1 VIPTLCASPWAIGD
15 QRKPSCSLV
24 SVPCPSLTR
33 ISILAIC
40 GLGLSSIL
48 SAYRCIYFLDP
59 DHVVPPQQLPPQHLA
74 PLRARSHSM
83 SQVGQP
89 IILDSPVMTHPEM
102 LRATLPEADITAIRR
117 LSSRVNVLP
126 IIAKADILTNERL
139 AAVKMAIRR
148 DLADAGIGF
157 GIFDLDFS
165 SQLPKPEQSS
175 GAGPSEGHTSKISG
189 GSDTSGGSVA
199 TSPQTSSS
207 PSLRLPYALVSAD
220 IYSHSEGL
228 LHTPPTREDL
238 VLLYTPS
245 LTQTPMFSNA
255 KLTKGKF
262 TRSFR
267 WGTLDVLDQ
276 NHCDF
281 RHLRTAIFHHMKV
294 RFRTI
299 SLRPAVSQ
307 KFVNQTLQKYTKE
320 YLYEKYKMEAPSHGH
335 PIQRHQNPRPHHM
348 PLPRNHRPLMTIDVA
363 PHTNVGPVRHTSLI
377 LPPPSLSHNGEMMNS
392 PMPIRPNSTKM
403 AGSTGSKL
411 LIRSF
416 IISGSSHKLTGS
428 RIATD

>member
-1 VIPTLCASPWAIGD
+1 
-15 QRKPSCSLV
+15 
-24 SVPCPSLTR
+24 
-33 ISILAIC
+33 
-40 GLGLSSIL
+40 
-48 SAYRCIYFLDP
+48 
-59 DHVVPPQQLPPQHLA
+59 
-74 PLRARSHSM
+74 M

-89 IILDSPVMTHPEM
+89 IILDSPVTAHPEM
-102 LRATLPEADITAIRR
+102 LRAMLPETDITAIRR

-165 SQLPKPEQSS
+165 SQLPKPEQQ
-175 GAGPSEGHTSKISG
+175 GLAAGPSEGHPSKINGGSESSG
-189 GSDTSGGSVA
+189 GSA
-199 TSPQTSSS
+199 AASPQALPP

-228 LHTPPTREDL
+228 VHTPPTREDL

-294 RFRTI
+294 SFRVI
-299 SLRPAVSQ
+299 SLHRAVS
-307 KFVNQTLQKYTKE
+307 
-320 YLYEKYKMEAPSHGH
+320 
-335 PIQRHQNPRPHHM
+335 
-348 PLPRNHRPLMTIDVA
+348 
-363 PHTNVGPVRHTSLI
+363 
-377 LPPPSLSHNGEMMNS
+377 
-392 PMPIRPNSTKM
+392 
-403 AGSTGSKL
+403 
-411 LIRSF
+411 
-416 IISGSSHKLTGS
+416 
-428 RIATD
+428 

>member
-1 VIPTLCASPWAIGD
+1 
-15 QRKPSCSLV
+15 
-24 SVPCPSLTR
+24 
-33 ISILAIC
+33 
-40 GLGLSSIL
+40 
-48 SAYRCIYFLDP
+48 
-59 DHVVPPQQLPPQHLA
+59 
-74 PLRARSHSM
+74 M

-89 IILDSPVMTHPEM
+89 ISLDPPVTTHLEM

-126 IIAKADILTNERL
+126 IIARADILTDERL

-148 DLADAGIGF
+148 DLAEAGIGF

-165 SQLPKPEQSS
+165 SQLPKPEQQSP
-175 GAGPSEGHTSKISG
+175 GAGPSEAHMTKTNG
-189 GSDTSGGSVA
+189 GGETSGRPAA
-199 TSPQTSSS
+199 TSPT
-207 PSLRLPYALVSAD
+207 PALSLKLPYALVSAD

-228 LHTPPTREDL
+228 VRTPPTLEDL

-294 RFRTI
+294 RFYTI
-299 SLRPAVSQ
+299 SRHPAVS
-307 KFVNQTLQKYTKE
+307 
-320 YLYEKYKMEAPSHGH
+320 
-335 PIQRHQNPRPHHM
+335 
-348 PLPRNHRPLMTIDVA
+348 
-363 PHTNVGPVRHTSLI
+363 
-377 LPPPSLSHNGEMMNS
+377 
-392 PMPIRPNSTKM
+392 
-403 AGSTGSKL
+403 
-411 LIRSF
+411 
-416 IISGSSHKLTGS
+416 
-428 RIATD
+428 

>member
-1 VIPTLCASPWAIGD
+1 MSTCKSPVFIPDAYFHSRCMRS
-15 QRKPSCSLV
+15 
-24 SVPCPSLTR
+24 
-33 ISILAIC
+33 
-40 GLGLSSIL
+40 GLIDHF
-48 SAYRCIYFLDP
+48 AAHRCVYFLDP
-59 DHVVPPQQLPPQHLA
+59 DHVIPPQHLSPQHLA

-83 SQVGQP
+83 SQVAQP
-89 IILDSPVMTHPEM
+89 IILDPPATAHPEL

-126 IIAKADILTNERL
+126 IIARADILTNERL

-148 DLADAGIGF
+148 DLAEAGIGF

-165 SQLPKPEQSS
+165 AQLSKPDHQGT
-175 GAGPSEGHTSKISG
+175 GAGPSDGPSSKMNG
-189 GSDTSGGSVA
+189 GSDTSGGSAA
-199 TSPQTSSS
+199 TSPQTPPS

-228 LHTPPTREDL
+228 VRPPPSREDL
-238 VLLYTPS
+238 VLLYMPS

-294 RFRTI
+294 RFCMI
-299 SLRPAVSQ
+299 
-307 KFVNQTLQKYTKE
+307 
-320 YLYEKYKMEAPSHGH
+320 
-335 PIQRHQNPRPHHM
+335 
-348 PLPRNHRPLMTIDVA
+348 
-363 PHTNVGPVRHTSLI
+363 
-377 LPPPSLSHNGEMMNS
+377 
-392 PMPIRPNSTKM
+392 
-403 AGSTGSKL
+403 
-411 LIRSF
+411 
-416 IISGSSHKLTGS
+416 
-428 RIATD
+428 

>member
-1 VIPTLCASPWAIGD
+1 
-15 QRKPSCSLV
+15 
-24 SVPCPSLTR
+24 
-33 ISILAIC
+33 
-40 GLGLSSIL
+40 
-48 SAYRCIYFLDP
+48 
-59 DHVVPPQQLPPQHLA
+59 
-74 PLRARSHSM
+74 M

-89 IILDSPVMTHPEM
+89 ISLDPPVTTHLEM

-126 IIAKADILTNERL
+126 IIARADILTNERL

-148 DLADAGIGF
+148 DLAEAGIGF

-165 SQLPKPEQSS
+165 SQLPKPEQQGS
-175 GAGPSEGHTSKISG
+175 GAGPSEVHAAKTNG
-189 GSDTSGGSVA
+189 GVETSGRPAA
-199 TSPQTSSS
+199 TSPTPS

-228 LHTPPTREDL
+228 VRTPPTREDL
-238 VLLYTPS
+238 VLLYMPS

-294 RFRTI
+294 RFYTI
-299 SLRPAVSQ
+299 PRHLAVS
-307 KFVNQTLQKYTKE
+307 
-320 YLYEKYKMEAPSHGH
+320 
-335 PIQRHQNPRPHHM
+335 
-348 PLPRNHRPLMTIDVA
+348 
-363 PHTNVGPVRHTSLI
+363 
-377 LPPPSLSHNGEMMNS
+377 
-392 PMPIRPNSTKM
+392 
-403 AGSTGSKL
+403 
-411 LIRSF
+411 
-416 IISGSSHKLTGS
+416 
-428 RIATD
+428 

>member
-1 VIPTLCASPWAIGD
+1 
-15 QRKPSCSLV
+15 
-24 SVPCPSLTR
+24 
-33 ISILAIC
+33 
-40 GLGLSSIL
+40 
-48 SAYRCIYFLDP
+48 
-59 DHVVPPQQLPPQHLA
+59 
-74 PLRARSHSM
+74 M

-89 IILDSPVMTHPEM
+89 ILLDPPVTTHPEL

-126 IIAKADILTNERL
+126 IIARADILTNERL

-165 SQLPKPEQSS
+165 SQLPKPEQQ
-175 GAGPSEGHTSKISG
+175 GAAAGPSEGHPSKING
-189 GSDTSGGSVA
+189 GGEINGGPA
-199 TSPQTSSS
+199 TTSPQTPS

-228 LHTPPTREDL
+228 VRAPPTREDL
-238 VLLYTPS
+238 VLLYMPS

-294 RFRTI
+294 KFRTI
-299 SLRPAVSQ
+299 
-307 KFVNQTLQKYTKE
+307 
-320 YLYEKYKMEAPSHGH
+320 
-335 PIQRHQNPRPHHM
+335 
-348 PLPRNHRPLMTIDVA
+348 
-363 PHTNVGPVRHTSLI
+363 
-377 LPPPSLSHNGEMMNS
+377 
-392 PMPIRPNSTKM
+392 
-403 AGSTGSKL
+403 
-411 LIRSF
+411 
-416 IISGSSHKLTGS
+416 
-428 RIATD
+428 